1 MNNKEKKVTIAT
13 KESIG
18 DIVDYNVRQKR
29 CWALIVREVNK
40 FLPKNFWEIWQE
52 GDLET
57 IEKLLPLNKFHEF
70 EMEIKASEISTR
82 DSIVS
87 TLEELHTTVVKIR
100 DRKDLEAFSIIHSY
114 GVVNNKYYIRITP
127 RVIMWIIGVSRKRL
141 FTAFHMESF
150 LKLSTTS
157 AMNLYLY
164 ISANYNKMEA
174 PQKGTWSDTLENVK
188 KEMGVASY
196 VPNHKFL
203 NNYLKPA
210 AAELILKDT
219 HLKVRYEAQKEEV
232 PAMNRRK
239 AWDRILFMIEK

>member
-1 MNNKEKKVTIAT
+1 MNNKEKKVAVAT

-18 DIVDYNVRQKR
+18 DIVDYTVRQKR

-82 DSIVS
+82 SSIVP
-87 TLEELHTTVVKIR
+87 TLEKLHNTVVKIR
-100 DRKDLEAFSIIHSY
+100 DRKDLEVFSIIHSY
-114 GVVNNKYYIRITP
+114 GVVNNRYYIRITP
-127 RVIMWIIGVSRKRL
+127 RVIMWIIGVSRRRL
-141 FTAFHMESF
+141 FTAFHLESF
-150 LKLSTTS
+150 LRLSTTS

-164 ISANYNKMEA
+164 ISANYNKTEA
-174 PQKGTWSDTLENVK
+174 SQKGTWSDTLENVK
-188 KEMGVASY
+188 KEMGITKDIDNY
-196 VPNHKFL
+196 RFIND
-203 NNYLKPA
+203 YLKPA
-210 AAELILKDT
+210 AAELILKNT